1 MKKGKLIIYGFIT
14 GIINS
19 YLGACG
25 GIIVVSV
32 LKKTGMSQKEAQANA
47 LAVILPLSVLSSAMY
62 LYYGYTDIKSA
73 LIFIPGGIIG
83 SLIGTKIL
91 PGVSDKALK
100 KVFACFIIWAGIRM
114 IIK

>member
-1 MKKGKLIIYGFIT
+1 MKKGKLIIYGLIT

-25 GIIVVSV
+25 GIIVVSA

-47 LAVILPLSVLSSAMY
+47 VAVILPLSLLSSAMY
-62 LYYGYTDIKSA
+62 LYYGYMNINSA

-91 PGVSDKALK
+91 PDVSDKTLK
-100 KVFACFIIWAGIRM
+100 KIFACFIIWAGIRM